1 MNDHEPYTIP
11 RRTFIGWLA
20 GGGAALALG
29 GLLPSVADAAL
40 PAMSQSKHA
49 GKWDELWLKRIDGRH
64 RQVFD
69 AVSPSNEVLGFAVN
83 YMNSNRDAYGLAD
96 DDITTV
102 IVLRH
107 IGIPMAFSDDI
118 WRRYKL
124 GEMFKIT
131 DPRTKKPAVRNIF
144 IKRHAKEMMFPDMAL
159 DLLQARGVIVT
170 CCSVALTV
178 MSGMAA
184 GRAGVSKAAAKNEWL
199 EGLIEGVTLVP
210 SGVLAVNRAQEKGC
224 TYCYA
229 G

>member
-1 MNDHEPYTIP
+1 MSNPGNYNMP
-11 RRTFIGWLA
+11 RRNFIGCLA

-29 GLLPSVADAAL
+29 GLAPSVAAA
-40 PAMSQSKHA
+40 AAQTSGAHSREWNEH
-49 GKWDELWLKRIDGRH
+49 WLARITGRH

-69 AVSPSNEVLGFAVN
+69 TVSVNEEVLGFGLTFLN
-83 YMNSNRDAYGLAD
+83 TNNQAYDLAD
-96 DDITTV
+96 SDIGAV

-107 IGIPMAFSDDI
+107 TAIPMAFSDDI
-118 WRRYKL
+118 WHRYRL
-124 GEMFKIT
+124 GEMFKVI

-144 IKRHAKEMMFPDMAL
+144 IKRRPDEMMFPGMAL
-159 DLLQARGVIVT
+159 DLLQQRGAIVT

-178 MSGMAA
+178 MSGMTAE
-184 GRAGVSKAAAKNEWL
+184 RAGVSKDAAKQEWTD
-199 EGLIEGVTLVP
+199 GLIEGVTLVP